1 MKNVLLILTGILAL
15 GMITYG
21 GFYLL
26 AKHIHGRTD
35 CERFNIDNVELRTG
49 IGIPPV
55 VSSECNCD
63 TEKMIKR
70 TSFIIDT
77 EKTSAQEYANR
88 GRFKLVDNQYVAS
101 GENKKTKWS
110 AVFDEKTAKIDFVIE
125 YKVYN

>member
-1 MKNVLLILTGILAL
+1 MKKVLLIITAIIAL
-15 GMITYG
+15 GAITYG

-26 AKHIHGRTD
+26 AKHIFGRTD

-55 VSSECNCD
+55 LSSECDCD

-77 EKTSAQEYANR
+77 AKTSAQEYIDR
-88 GRFKLVDNQYVAS
+88 GRFQLVNDQYVAS
-101 GENKKTKWS
+101 GDNKNTKWN
-110 AVFDEKTAKIDFVIE
+110 AVFDKETAKIDFVIE
-125 YKVYN
+125 YKVDN